1 MRLALGSGVP
11 EWSLWE
17 QLNRPVW
24 LPVEGSWDA
33 DTQSAKLGLKSREKL
48 CVRSGEGRTD
58 VEVRGDGSSQQEQR
72 RELSSQRKFLAS
84 EH

>member
-1 MRLALGSGVP
+1 M
-11 EWSLWE
+11 
-17 QLNRPVW
+17 
-24 LPVEGSWDA
+24 